1 MTADR
6 QDYGGVRDRHQ
17 HENTRVG
24 CYSGKTNSFS
34 LPVIVSLR
42 PSFSTGGVA
51 RSHASTARERRR
63 PSSFAARS
71 RVLSQTPQN
80 YFNLVQRDAI
90 LQNINILLTD
100 RFNHIF
106 PIVGSGQKVNS
117 LVRSRL
123 YRIKKSRK
131 QVNRKISSA
140 LSC

>member
-24 CYSGKTNSFS
+24 CYSGKNFS

-42 PSFSTGGVA
+42 ASFSIGGVE
-51 RSHASTARERRR
+51 RRHASTARERRR

-106 PIVGSGQKVNS
+106 PIVGSGQKINS

-131 QVNRKISSA
+131 QVNQKISSA

>member
-1 MTADR
+1 MAELEIDINMRIREWDVIQVKLTTSLFLSLLACQQAFQLRESREVTR
-6 QDYGGVRDRHQ
+6 QRHAKGDAP
-17 HENTRVG
+17 R
-24 CYSGKTNSFS
+24 
-34 LPVIVSLR
+34 
-42 PSFSTGGVA
+42 
-51 RSHASTARERRR
+51 
-63 PSSFAARS
+63 SFAARS

-131 QVNRKISSA
+131 QVNQKISSA